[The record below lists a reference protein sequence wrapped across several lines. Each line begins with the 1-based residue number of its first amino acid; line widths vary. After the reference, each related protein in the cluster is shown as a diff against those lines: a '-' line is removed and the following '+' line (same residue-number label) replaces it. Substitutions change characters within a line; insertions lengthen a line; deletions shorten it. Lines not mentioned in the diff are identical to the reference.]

1 MKDIYDLAIV
11 GAGLSALSTL
21 NVLSTLHTAMAG
33 ERIVILDYQHTPGG
47 FLHPALPAPGFE
59 DAWALIQMFRK
70 PQGTITYFGA
80 TAVGLLPAPGPGE
93 PQSLVVRL
101 RQGTVHLHAQRV
113 LIASGGLEVTREHAQ
128 IPGTRPAGVITP
140 VMVHQLLSRG
150 YLPGRQVVVYGSAR
164 YAALTARRL
173 ANAGVK
179 VTLVASTSGD
189 DQHGELPVELVEI
202 MGFPRLECVKL
213 RRGDQFFA
221 LPADTL
227 VYAAGMI
234 ANTHWLRGSGV
245 GIGPGG
251 AIQVDAQYQTNVP
264 GIFAMGTVVAP
275 SLDHAASITMGKEVA
290 SLLAG
295 GFL

>member
-21 NVLSTLHTAMAG
+21 NVLSTLPTAVAG
-33 ERIVILDYQHTPGG
+33 ERIVVLDYQHTPGG
-47 FLHPALPAPGFE
+47 FLRSALPAPAFE
-59 DAWALIQMFRK
+59 DAWELIQSFHM
-70 PQGTITYFGA
+70 PQGVVSHFGA

-93 PQSLVVRL
+93 PHSLVVRL
-101 RQGTVHLHAQRV
+101 RQGTMHVHAQRV

-140 VMVHQLLSRG
+140 VMVHQLFSRG
-150 YLPGRQVVVYGSAR
+150 YLPGRQVVVYGSAH
-164 YAALTARRL
+164 YAAITARRL
-173 ANAGVK
+173 ADAGVK
-179 VTLVASTSGD
+179 VTLVASTPGD
-189 DQHGELPVELVEI
+189 DSHTGLPVELVEI

-213 RRGDQFFA
+213 RRGSQFFA

-227 VYAAGMI
+227 VYAAGMM
-234 ANTHWLRGSGV
+234 ANIHWLRGSGV
-245 GIGPGG
+245 GVGPDG
-251 AIQVDAQYQTNVP
+251 AIRVDAHYQTNVP

-275 SLDHAASITMGKEVA
+275 SLDHTASITMGKEVA

>member
-1 MKDIYDLAIV
+1 M
-11 GAGLSALSTL
+11 
-21 NVLSTLHTAMAG
+21 
-33 ERIVILDYQHTPGG
+33 
-47 FLHPALPAPGFE
+47 
-59 DAWALIQMFRK
+59 
-70 PQGTITYFGA
+70 
-80 TAVGLLPAPGPGE
+80 
-93 PQSLVVRL
+93 
-101 RQGTVHLHAQRV
+101 
-113 LIASGGLEVTREHAQ
+113 
-128 IPGTRPAGVITP
+128 TP

-150 YLPGRQVVVYGSAR
+150 YVPGRQVVVYGSAR
-164 YAALTARRL
+164 YTALTARRL

-179 VTLVASTSGD
+179 VTLVASSPGD

-221 LPADTL
+221 LAADTL

-264 GIFAMGTVVAP
+264 GIFAIGTVVAP
-275 SLDHAASITMGKEVA
+275 SLDHATSITMGKEVA